1 MKKSKVFLVSFFILV
16 MITHF
21 FGAVDSY
28 NTEINDISPTN
39 LIPGENA
46 ELTFELENTGN
57 IDLINIIFSWEEETG
72 NILPVGLS
80 NTQSIDNLDEGDSE
94 EFAFNVFTSAS
105 AEAGLYELVLT
116 VKFKDINGTTIT
128 ELSKAGIII
137 GGQTDFDVSDSDIS
151 SSGVILS
158 VANVGKNPA
167 KSVILTIPEQSNL
180 KLSGSSSSIIGNLDK
195 GDYSIASFQ
204 ILSFSRTSS
213 NLNIEIQYT
222 DTTGTRQALEKTIEI
237 QSTSTT
243 QTSQSTEQSTITGY
257 SVKDKSSNNNFL
269 IIGFIGSTI
278 FTIIVIVFI
287 VKKNRKKNESK

>member
-137 GGQTDFDVSDSDIS
+137 GGQTDFDVSVSDIS
-151 SSGVILS
+151 SSGIILS

-167 KSVILTIPEQSNL
+167 NSVILTIPEQSNL